1 MMASALID
9 QIPLALAWL
18 AYAVLHSLLAADRTK
33 AILARRWPVLAA
45 RYRLAYN
52 VLAVLLL
59 SPVVAMIYAHPGPVL
74 WTWTGTAFWIA
85 NGLAMIAIASIVLV
99 PTGYDVR
106 AFAGLAPEPPA
117 FVVGPWH
124 RIVRH
129 PWYFVGLV
137 LVWTRDMD
145 LATFVSA
152 LSITIYFVIGSR
164 LEETKLARVLG
175 EPYREYLRRVP
186 GLVPLPWRVLDEK
199 TARRLAGRPD

>member
-1 MMASALID
+1 
-9 QIPLALAWL
+9 
-18 AYAVLHSLLAADRTK
+18 
-33 AILARRWPVLAA
+33 
-45 RYRLAYN
+45 
-52 VLAVLLL
+52 
-59 SPVVAMIYAHPGPVL
+59 MIYAHPGPVL

-85 NGLAMIAIASIVLV
+85 NGLAVIAIASIVLV
-99 PTGYDVR
+99 PTGYDAR

-152 LSITIYFVIGSR
+152 LAITIYFVIGSR